1 MKLFS
6 ILKKDLRILVRNRA
20 EMLVLF
26 LMPLA
31 FILPVSFA
39 LGAGD
44 GYGIQRNNQMM
55 RLPVVNFD
63 GGPYAQVLMTAV
75 GESLR
80 LEHGFDAVVIE
91 NYALSKDPACM
102 PVLESNTET
111 AVQNSP
117 ACDEKV
123 ARAMLQRS
131 LRPAVLVIPTGFSDA
146 VTAGEQVEVELLYD
160 PAGDAVAM
168 QQIEGV
174 VKGATVKVSLQNQV
188 GSGLNQLNDLAILA
202 PENVRQTVADQS
214 TQPPAQAQNPA
225 IRLEKVS
232 PENYTESKTPDT
244 YQQTIPGYAVMY
256 VFFIVTA
263 MTASIHQEKVHGTFR
278 RLLST
283 PVSRAEMLGGK
294 MLATM
299 LVGLAQVLLLFLVGA
314 VFFRLGLG
322 KDPLAFLLLT
332 TALLTAAASIGLA
345 ISTTR
350 MRGAGIGALLVISAA
365 LGGCLFPLDLM
376 PPILRSLSYIVP
388 HSWALIGYQNL
399 LVRGQGIQ
407 EVMPQIGALLG
418 FAVLFFAIAVRRF
431 DFED

>member
-6 ILKKDLRILVRNRA
+6 VLKKDLRILVRNRA

-31 FILPVSFA
+31 FILPISFA

-44 GYGIQRNNQMM
+44 GYGIQRGNQMM
-55 RLPVVNFD
+55 RLPVVNLD

-80 LEHGFDAVVIE
+80 LEHSFDAAVIE
-91 NYALSKDPACM
+91 NYVLTKDPACM
-102 PVLESNTET
+102 PVLESGSET
-111 AVQNSP
+111 PVQSSP

-131 LRPAVLVIPTGFSDA
+131 LRPAVLVIPSGFSDA
-146 VTAGEQVEVELLYD
+146 VAAGEQVEVELLYD

-168 QQIEGV
+168 QQVEGI

-188 GSGLNQLNDLAILA
+188 GRGLNELNDLAILA

-214 TQPPAQAQNPA
+214 TQPPAAAQNPA

-256 VFFIVTA
+256 VFFIVTS
-263 MTASIHQEKVHGTFR
+263 MTASIHQEKIHGTFR

-299 LVGLAQVLLLFLVGA
+299 LVGLVQVLLLFLVGA

-376 PPILRSLSYIVP
+376 PPILRSLSYLVP
-388 HSWALIGYQNL
+388 HSWALNGYQNL

-418 FAVLFFAIAVRRF
+418 FAALFFAIAVRRF